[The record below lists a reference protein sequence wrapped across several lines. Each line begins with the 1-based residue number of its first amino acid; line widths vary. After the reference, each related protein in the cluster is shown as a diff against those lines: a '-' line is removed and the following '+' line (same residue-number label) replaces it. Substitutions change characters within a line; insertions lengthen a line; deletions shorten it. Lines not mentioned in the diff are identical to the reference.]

1 MRIEVNRNFSTVDIY
16 KGEQLVSAID
26 LEGSVIEV
34 AKELT
39 DLFAVLDIDCEVV
52 EIEWTIHWYCEL
64 KNILRRIVWKNNNY
78 KKLENKSKLQK
89 GK

>member
-1 MRIEVNRNFSTVDIY
+1 MEERKVRIEVSNNFLTVDIY

-26 LEGSVIEV
+26 LEGSVFEV

-52 EIEWTIHWYCEL
+52 EID
-64 KNILRRIVWKNNNY
+64 
-78 KKLENKSKLQK
+78 
-89 GK
+89 